1 MGEET
6 YFRAHRKFERQEKQ
20 LRNIERDRA
29 QHEKQQVDRLL
40 AELRGYDWLR
50 VMGLTGVHESEKKQY
65 EPKRQL
71 LIQELVFLVN
81 KFQVW
86 RDEDRR
92 RKLAR
97 EKPAPS
103 PEIESHP
110 SSRRSRKRSLPADE
124 SAEADSS
131 PAPGTDTQSTPDP
144 NDLDAWAA
152 RQLQHE
158 ARSASAA
165 GSKRRKSVSTSRKS
179 KSTNMNQDG
188 DQGITKGPAESKS
201 ATTPKKAQLD
211 SKSTTAA
218 TNPVLHFDPL
228 PPDKPFVSFFAQR
241 YLRDA
246 AMAAAKGTRRSRSRS
261 ILAFGHPIP
270 DLEEREFELPPD
282 FLTEEAIQSS
292 QRKRRRLNRR
302 SRDE

>member
-29 QHEKQQVDRLL
+29 QHEKEQVDRLL
-40 AELRGYDWLR
+40 AELRSHDWLR

-71 LIQELVFLVN
+71 LIQELAALVK

-86 RDEDRR
+86 KDEERR

-97 EKPAPS
+97 ERPAPT
-103 PEIESHP
+103 PEIEAHAP
-110 SSRRSRKRSLPADE
+110 SRGSRKRSLPADE

-131 PAPGTDTQSTPDP
+131 PVPGTDANSTPDP
-144 NDLDAWAA
+144 NDVDAWAA

-158 ARSASAA
+158 ARSASVA
-165 GSKRRKSVSTSRKS
+165 GKRRKSVSKPKSTTLNHDGDNSITSRP
-179 KSTNMNQDG
+179 T
-188 DQGITKGPAESKS
+188 ESKS
-201 ATTPKKAQLD
+201 AAKRKKIQPD
-211 SKSTTAA
+211 SKPTA
-218 TNPVLHFDPL
+218 TDPVLHFDPL
-228 PPDKPFVSFFAQR
+228 PPDKPFASFFAQR
-241 YLRDA
+241 HIRNSA
-246 AMAAAKGTRRSRSRS
+246 IAAARGARRSGSRS

-270 DLEEREFELPPD
+270 DLVVREFELPPD
-282 FLTEEAIQSS
+282 ILTEEAIQSS
-292 QRKRRRLNRR
+292 QRKWRRLKRQ
-302 SRDE
+302 RDAE